1 VRARSPD
8 SILCEA
14 ARYRAKKK
22 IDDGAARPASMV
34 PLKQDDSE
42 VRMTLDAV
50 RLNAMLIALLATA
63 SMINGIIVYS
73 YL

>member
-1 VRARSPD
+1 
-8 SILCEA
+8 
-14 ARYRAKKK
+14 
-22 IDDGAARPASMV
+22 MV